1 MTKLK
6 AFFYF
11 LLLATIYI
19 SEILGIIFPIRLL
32 GKNFF
37 LVAPFLIIAFLIIH
51 FLLFRNSKEM
61 APAMLCF
68 GVLTTF
74 LLLAL
79 FMHLILYNQL
89 LGFFEYRFVFQIAL
103 AAALT
108 VVMVGSIGR
117 DNIQHVLVLVIILG
131 SLIQGFG
138 YYFFPEVQIIKSVDS
153 PARIVFDGEATRD
166 GLLGSSLVAYHA
178 VLGLFLLTSQERQSV
193 TNWLIIGFFVLV
205 IISSSTRLA
214 IIFMLI
220 LLLRSVISKVQ
231 VKELCY
237 GIIVAL
243 VFLFLT
249 QFLGG
254 FSESASMA
262 LSRFD
267 ITFSDDPRVLKTI
280 LSLNLLLDSLSGFLW
295 GLPTE
300 TINNAT
306 LGGFQIS
313 DNSFFLVLLRFG
325 FIFCV
330 VWIGSMVYLI
340 SRFNRI
346 SVLYRVWIFFA
357 LFTTNSIVWDSF
369 IFCLI
374 ALASVLGHSASGK
387 KPVSLI
393 EKPNFT

>member
-138 YYFFPEVQIIKSVDS
+138 YYFFPEVQSSRVL
-153 PARIVFDGEATRD
+153 IVLP
-166 GLLGSSLVAYHA
+166 GLCL
-178 VLGLFLLTSQERQSV
+178 
-193 TNWLIIGFFVLV
+193 
-205 IISSSTRLA
+205 
-214 IIFMLI
+214 M
-220 LLLRSVISKVQ
+220 
-231 VKELCY
+231 VKPP
-237 GIIVAL
+237 VM
-243 VFLFLT
+243 VFLDRL
-249 QFLGG
+249 
-254 FSESASMA
+254 
-262 LSRFD
+262 
-267 ITFSDDPRVLKTI
+267 
-280 LSLNLLLDSLSGFLW
+280 
-295 GLPTE
+295 
-300 TINNAT
+300 
-306 LGGFQIS
+306 
-313 DNSFFLVLLRFG
+313 
-325 FIFCV
+325 
-330 VWIGSMVYLI
+330 
-340 SRFNRI
+340 
-346 SVLYRVWIFFA
+346 
-357 LFTTNSIVWDSF
+357 
-369 IFCLI
+369 
-374 ALASVLGHSASGK
+374 
-387 KPVSLI
+387 
-393 EKPNFT
+393 